1 MVLLSLI
8 KTPPDVKTLF
18 AIQLINFCMLFTVYT
33 NISEVCYVD
42 NQCIICGLKYPINRG
57 LQGGG
62 GGGKTVHFLK
72 HAQFSQNK
80 V

>member
-57 LQGGG
+57 LEGGG
-62 GGGKTVHFLK
+62 GQTVHF
-72 HAQFSQNK
+72 F
-80 V
+80 